1 MSKKEDMPF
10 ELEILAEYVKKGDS
24 IAYLTRHD
32 HSAVGEALEEMG
44 LPPEEIREKL
54 SLHRPDEPM
63 EKFFNSVAENIP
75 KKLMVDSFS
84 DYMKMRAHL
93 KKGHISCSIKNRK

>member
-1 MSKKEDMPF
+1 MRKKEDMPF

-32 HSAVGEALEEMG
+32 HNSVGKALEEMG
-44 LPPEEIREKL
+44 LPPEEIRKKL

-63 EKFFNSVAENIP
+63 EEFFNSVAGNAP
-75 KKLMVDSFS
+75 KKLMADSLS
-84 DYMKMRAHL
+84 DSMKMRARL
-93 KKGHISCSIKNRK
+93 KRGSVSCSIKNRK

>member
-32 HSAVGEALEEMG
+32 HNSVGEALEDMG
-44 LPPEEIREKL
+44 LSPEEIRKKL

-63 EKFFNSVAENIP
+63 EEFFNSVAESAP
-75 KKLMVDSFS
+75 KKLMVDSLS
-84 DYMKMRAHL
+84 DYMKIRSRI